1 MKGLVRGGY
10 LLVLH
15 CTLLSQN
22 LNTFNYFPKFT
33 AKWRGLGRWAVKSC
47 FPGDT
52 VWPTLSELGCSPCRG
67 RCGHLKVPD
76 TAGQC
81 QGWPRVYSL
90 FFFGVCFFHFFFS
103 FPAYS
108 SPLSPLSFTF
118 YPFPSRP
125 LLVSHPVLLH
135 TPFFPSRHSTF
146 CRSTKARLLPAS
158 DRAGLLLP
166 TRERAG
172 GTGSV
177 MWSFLTWKQQF
188 CQKNSQTL
196 KSDFWQVSVQ
206 GF

>member
-1 MKGLVRGGY
+1 MVFR
-10 LLVLH
+10 

-22 LNTFNYFPKFT
+22 LNTFDYFPKFT
-33 AKWRGLGRWAVKSC
+33 AKWHGLGRGAVKSC

-52 VWPTLSELGCSPCRG
+52 VWPTLSELGCSPCSGRRRG
-67 RCGHLKVPD
+67 QLKVPA

-81 QGWPRVYSL
+81 QGWLRVYSL
-90 FFFGVCFFHFFFS
+90 FFFFWCVCCFHFFFS

-166 TRERAG
+166 PRERAG

-177 MWSFLTWKQQF
+177 M
-188 CQKNSQTL
+188 
-196 KSDFWQVSVQ
+196 
-206 GF
+206 